1 MDKSDK
7 ERLAIAHVKLGL
19 ISPLLNGTY
28 PDASKAAYRRRVA
41 EVPVEMPNGT
51 TARFKPATLA
61 TWEHRYRKSGFD
73 ALVDKGRGDCGKS
86 RSIDDDLG
94 EEIEAMRAEHPK
106 MGAQMVIDALVAQ
119 GSMCAGEISVRTMQR
134 WFSAHPLP
142 GEGAEAKDRRA
153 FEAAHANDMW
163 QADTLYGPYVARPKK
178 QRAYLQA
185 VIDDKSRKVVA
196 ARFVAADSA
205 AEFQRTLRRA
215 VATHGIPSALYVD
228 NGAPYKN
235 GQLALICGNLGCA
248 LIHAPVRDGASKGK
262 IERLN
267 RTIRMQCLSCL
278 PEGACDSLDSL
289 NDALS
294 AWVLAYNSRIH
305 SATRKAPSD
314 SFAEDGAWVRYVEDG
329 DALDEAFRN
338 SVRRKV
344 AKDATVRVDG
354 TLYDAPM
361 GCIGERL
368 EVRYTPGDPL
378 DVWMVLGDGSRV
390 RIAPTD
396 KQGNAHAKRKKS
408 HIDYAAQGGE

>member
-1 MDKSDK
+1 MDKIDK
-7 ERLAIAHVKLGL
+7 ERLAVAHIKLGL

-28 PDASKAAYRRRVA
+28 PDESKAAYRRRVA
-41 EVPVEMPNGT
+41 EVPVEMPDGT
-51 TARFKPATLA
+51 TAKFKPATLA
-61 TWEHRYRKSGFD
+61 TWEHRFRKSGFD
-73 ALVDKGRGDCGKS
+73 ALVDKERGDCGKS
-86 RSIDDDLG
+86 RSIDADLG
-94 EEIEAMRAEHPK
+94 EEIDAMRAEHPK

-142 GEGAEAKDRRA
+142 GVEPEAKDRRA

-163 QADTLYGPYVARPKK
+163 QADTLYGPYVEKPKG
-178 QRAYLQA
+178 RAYLQA
-185 VIDDKSRKVVA
+185 IIDDKSRKVVS
-196 ARFVAADSA
+196 ARFVAADNA

-215 VATHGIPSALYVD
+215 VATHGIPSTLYVD

-267 RTIRMQCLSCL
+267 RTIRMQCLSYL
-278 PEGACDSLDSL
+278 PEGACETLESL

-314 SFAEDGAWVRYVEDG
+314 SFAEDVAWVRYVDG
-329 DALDEAFRN
+329 DEALDEAFRN
-338 SVRRKV
+338 SIKRKV

-354 TLYDAPM
+354 ALYDAPM
-361 GCIGERL
+361 GCIGERR
-368 EVRYTPGDPL
+368 EIRFTPGDPL
-378 DVWMVLGDGSRV
+378 DVWMVLDDGSRV
-390 RIAPTD
+390 RLAPTD
-396 KQGNAHAKRKKS
+396 KQENAHTKRKKS

>member
-1 MDKSDK
+1 MDKVDK
-7 ERLAIAHVKLGL
+7 EKLAVAHIKLGL

-28 PDASKAAYRRRVA
+28 PDASKAAYRRRVS
-41 EVPVEMPNGT
+41 EVPVEMPDGT

-86 RSIDDDLG
+86 RSIDADLG
-94 EEIEAMRAEHPK
+94 EEVDAMRAEHPK
-106 MGAQMVIDALVAQ
+106 MGARMVIDALVAQ

-134 WFSAHPLP
+134 WFAAHPLP
-142 GEGAEAKDRRA
+142 GGEPEVKDRRA

-178 QRAYLQA
+178 QRAYLQSI
-185 VIDDKSRKVVA
+185 IDDRSRKIVG

-215 VATHGIPSALYVD
+215 VATHGVPSALYVD

-267 RTIRMQCLSCL
+267 RTCRMQLLSCL
-278 PEGACDSLDSL
+278 PEGACDSLESL
-289 NDALS
+289 NDALAS
-294 AWVLAYNSRIH
+294 WVASYNARIH

-314 SFAEDGAWVRYVEDG
+314 SFAEDAAWVRYVEDG

-338 SVRRKV
+338 SVKRKV

-354 TLYDAPM
+354 VLYDAPM
-361 GCIGERL
+361 GCIGERR
-368 EVRYTPGDPL
+368 EVRFTPGDPL
-378 DVWMVLGDGSRV
+378 DAWMVLEDGSRV

-396 KQGNAHAKRKKS
+396 KRENARAKRKKT
-408 HIDYAAQGGE
+408 HVDYAAQGGE

>member
-1 MDKSDK
+1 MDKTDK
-7 ERLAIAHVKLGL
+7 ERLEVAHVKLGL

-28 PDASKAAYRRRVA
+28 PDESKAAYRRRVA
-41 EVPVEMPNGT
+41 EVPVEMPDGT

-86 RSIDDDLG
+86 RSIDADLG
-94 EEIEAMRAEHPK
+94 AEIDAMRAEHPR
-106 MGAQMVIDALVAQ
+106 MGAQMVVDALVAR
-119 GSMCAGEISVRTMQR
+119 GSMRAGEVSVRTVQR

-142 GEGAEAKDRRA
+142 GVEPDSKDRRA

-178 QRAYLQA
+178 QRAYLQSI
-185 VIDDKSRKVVA
+185 IDDKSRKIVA
-196 ARFVAADSA
+196 ARFVAADNA
-205 AEFQRTLRRA
+205 VEFQRTLRRA
-215 VATHGIPSALYVD
+215 VATHGIPSTLYVD

-267 RTIRMQCLSCL
+267 RTFRMQLLSCL
-278 PEGACDSLDSL
+278 PEGALDSLDSL
-289 NDALS
+289 NDALAS
-294 AWVLAYNSRIH
+294 WVASYNNRSH
-305 SATRKAPSD
+305 SSTRKAPSD
-314 SFAEDGAWVRYVEDG
+314 SFAEDAAWVRYADG
-329 DALDEAFRN
+329 DGALDEAFRN
-338 SVRRKV
+338 SVRRRV

-354 TLYDAPM
+354 ALYDAPM
-361 GCIGERL
+361 GCVGERR
-368 EVRYTPGDPL
+368 EVRYTPGDPH

-390 RIAPTD
+390 RMAPTD
-396 KQGNAHAKRKKS
+396 KQQNARAKRRKA
-408 HIDYAAQGGE
+408 HIDFSAEGR